1 MVITE
6 ELLEKLGFEKNLI
19 DEEQA
24 GGPAYYYYSLDLLK
38 DEDDEYAAIC
48 LLTCAHDEVDADGG
62 WVVELLDNG
71 HHKIKNAELLENFV
85 SACRAIENQ

>member
-1 MVITE
+1 MGITE

-19 DEEQA
+19 SEEEA

-38 DEDDEYAAIC
+38 EDDYPAIS
-48 LLTCAHDEVDADGG
+48 LLTCAHDEVEANDG
-62 WVVELLDNG
+62 WIVELLDNG
-71 HHKIKNAELLENFV
+71 HHKIKDADLLENFV

>member
-19 DEEQA
+19 SEEEA

-38 DEDDEYAAIC
+38 EDDEYAAIC
-48 LLTCAHDEVDADGG
+48 LLTCAHDEVGADGG

-71 HHKIKNAELLENFV
+71 HHKIKTADLLTNFV
-85 SACRAIENQ
+85 LACRAIENQ